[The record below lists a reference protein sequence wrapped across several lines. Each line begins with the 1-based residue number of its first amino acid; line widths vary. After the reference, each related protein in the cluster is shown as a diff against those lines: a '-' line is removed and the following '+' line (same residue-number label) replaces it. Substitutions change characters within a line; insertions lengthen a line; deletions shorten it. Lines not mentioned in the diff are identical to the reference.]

1 MRWFVEVTRVGKG
14 EVLDEFCLDA
24 SHWQSALK
32 KARELRGDGSSLEG
46 LSVEISDDGCRALD
60 GATAVRFVVIKAPN
74 DAPLAE
80 KTSGLPSAAPSR
92 SSSGPAAPLSRPLA
106 SSSRRSIGDRA
117 SQVPDGSSRQSSS
130 EPVVERRASVV
141 SKPMARQIRAP
152 ESAQDASAAS
162 ANRSAARAAPRVLD
176 YDDAPGTPPAGTPMN
191 QPRPSL
197 TGRAPD
203 GPSAASPKAPSRAFE
218 LLSSRTSPAA
228 ARMPLAHHERSYGM
242 RVDLSAED
250 LEAFAF
256 ERLEDVRSELLGTRS
271 GNVVDI
277 AVFSQPFEGRPTEPP
292 LATLRWCDWLEEPEY
307 LVDPF
312 PAEYER
318 GSDSS
323 DDPRADDPRADDPR
337 ADEPIE
343 EAPVRAAAQ
352 ALKRPT
358 AARPVTARLGVVAQ
372 PVSAPPAVADVARP
386 RVLPKAMPLKTATLS
401 VALSPAELPA
411 LAADLPPAAKSSSSA
426 AAEAAN
432 LIDDPQSED
441 GFLTS
446 KRPLGSKRAAL
457 GARVP
462 VVGVT
467 GVAIPRGAQNV
478 AEEKTP
484 AATSPRLA
492 VRGATPGPLAGSKPV
507 GATRL
512 GGGAELKPTALG
524 RTPAPASS
532 SSGAPP
538 DVAVP
543 SAAGSRRT
551 VVTAEPPKEST
562 GGQKVVAASAGAFES
577 SASRPRLS
585 RSGAAPTGRPLSR
598 EEKDAKFEAARAKA
612 STFAPPAVRE
622 GKRVAGDELLTDLF
636 ESLSDLHFQSDV
648 LEAVGFV
655 LALALEKLPSEVGM
669 VSIFDLDR
677 REYVVVRQEGGKRS
691 SLLLRGPDSSP
702 FVEAAVKA
710 KHAVVENDAGKL
722 DAKLDIRWKD
732 VGVSP
737 RSFLCAPVLMGGRT
751 LGLIELANPAEG
763 GLYEATDGNAL
774 TYIAKQFAEFL
785 DTHGVLIDPDAVLA
799 AADGN
804 A

>member
-1 MRWFVEVTRVGKG
+1 
-14 EVLDEFCLDA
+14 
-24 SHWQSALK
+24 
-32 KARELRGDGSSLEG
+32 
-46 LSVEISDDGCRALD
+46 
-60 GATAVRFVVIKAPN
+60 
-74 DAPLAE
+74 
-80 KTSGLPSAAPSR
+80 
-92 SSSGPAAPLSRPLA
+92 
-106 SSSRRSIGDRA
+106 
-117 SQVPDGSSRQSSS
+117 
-130 EPVVERRASVV
+130 
-141 SKPMARQIRAP
+141 
-152 ESAQDASAAS
+152 
-162 ANRSAARAAPRVLD
+162 
-176 YDDAPGTPPAGTPMN
+176 
-191 QPRPSL
+191 
-197 TGRAPD
+197 
-203 GPSAASPKAPSRAFE
+203 
-218 LLSSRTSPAA
+218 
-228 ARMPLAHHERSYGM
+228 MPLAHHERSYGM
-242 RVDLSAED
+242 RVDLSAEE

-307 LVDPF
+307 QVDPF
-312 PAEYER
+312 AAEHER

-323 DDPRADDPRADDPR
+323 DDPR

-343 EAPVRAAAQ
+343 EAPVRAAAP

-372 PVSAPPAVADVARP
+372 PVSAPAAVADVARP
-386 RVLPKAMPLKTATLS
+386 KVLPKAMPLKTATLS

-411 LAADLPPAAKSSSSA
+411 LAADVPPAAKSSSSA

-457 GARVP
+457 GARAS

-484 AATSPRLA
+484 AATSARLA
-492 VRGATPGPLAGSKPV
+492 VKGATPGPLAGSKPV

-524 RTPAPASS
+524 RTPSPASSSSGAS

-562 GGQKVVAASAGAFES
+562 GGQKVVAASAGGFES

-648 LEAVGFV
+648 LEAAGFV
-655 LALALEKLPSEVGM
+655 LALALEKLPSEAGM
-669 VSIFDLDR
+669 VSMFDLDR

-702 FVEAAVKA
+702 LVEAAVKA

-722 DAKLDIRWKD
+722 DAQLDIRWKD

-737 RSFLCAPVLMGGRT
+737 RSFVCAPVLMGGRT

-763 GLYEATDGNAL
+763 GLYEVTDGNAL

-785 DTHGVLIDPDAVLA
+785 DTHGVLIDPEAVLA